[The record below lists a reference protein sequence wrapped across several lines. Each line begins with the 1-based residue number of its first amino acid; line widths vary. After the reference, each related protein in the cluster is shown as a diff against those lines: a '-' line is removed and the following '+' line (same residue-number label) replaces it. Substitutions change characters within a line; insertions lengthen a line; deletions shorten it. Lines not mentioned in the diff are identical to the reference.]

1 MENMHI
7 AVNAKIKGL
16 ERAKELLEE
25 LNSLQLELVVESP
38 KEMEGNT
45 PINLEV
51 TLDGRAIVER
61 LHSPQSIPLDTRVRE
76 IMRMLEGL
84 TYMQWQAI
92 EIAVNREYSRLANKN
107 TLINREC
114 AVKNVL
120 QEIGVYKSRPSGV
133 EHF

>member
-1 MENMHI
+1 MHI
-7 AVNAKIKGL
+7 AINAKIKGL

-38 KEMEGNT
+38 KEIEGNT

-51 TLDGRAIVER
+51 TLDGRAIAEG
-61 LHSPQSIPLDTRVRE
+61 LYSPQSIPLDTRVRE

-92 EIAVNREYSRLANKN
+92 EREVNHEYKRLANKN
-107 TLINREC
+107 TLRIREC
-114 AVKNVL
+114 MLKNIL
-120 QEIGVYKSRPSGV
+120 QDVDSSMVGREMK
-133 EHF
+133 

>member
-38 KEMEGNT
+38 KEIEGNI
-45 PINLEV
+45 PIDLEV
-51 TLDGRAIVER
+51 TLDGKAIAEG
-61 LHSPQSIPLDTRVRE
+61 LYNPQSIPLETRVRE
-76 IMRMLEGL
+76 IMGMLEGL

-92 EIAVNREYSRLANKN
+92 EREVNHEYKRLANKN
-107 TLINREC
+107 TLRIREC

-120 QEIGVYKSRPSGV
+120 QEIDDRS
-133 EHF
+133 

>member
-1 MENMHI
+1 MKTTNS
-7 AVNAKIKGL
+7 KIKVEIMGMD
-16 ERAKELLEE
+16 EVK
-25 LNSLQLELVVESP
+25 SLIEKLSETE
-38 KEMEGNT
+38 
-45 PINLEV
+45 LEV
-51 TLDGRAIVER
+51 VLQWVNER
-61 LHSPQSIPLDTRVRE
+61 ESDSESDHNSPYTPPYETDLPLKTRVRE

-92 EIAVNREYSRLANKN
+92 EIAVNHEYKRLANKN

-120 QEIGVYKSRPSGV
+120 QEIDVYKSRPSGV

>member
-7 AVNAKIKGL
+7 AINAKIKGL

-38 KEMEGNT
+38 REIEGNT

-51 TLDGRAIVER
+51 TLDGGAIAEG
-61 LHSPQSIPLDTRVRE
+61 LYSPQSIPLDTRVRE

-92 EIAVNREYSRLANKN
+92 EREVNHEYKRLANKN
-107 TLINREC
+107 TLRIREC
-114 AVKNVL
+114 AVECVL
-120 QEIGVYKSRPSGV
+120 QDRSFKI
-133 EHF
+133 

>member
-7 AVNAKIKGL
+7 AINAKIKGL

-38 KEMEGNT
+38 KEIEGNT

-51 TLDGRAIVER
+51 TLDGRAIAEG
-61 LHSPQSIPLDTRVRE
+61 LYSPQSIPLDTRVRE

-92 EIAVNREYSRLANKN
+92 EREVNHEYKRLANKN
-107 TLINREC
+107 TLRIREC
-114 AVKNVL
+114 MLKNIL
-120 QEIGVYKSRPSGV
+120 QDVDSSMVGREMK
-133 EHF
+133 

>member
-7 AVNAKIKGL
+7 AINAKIKGL

-38 KEMEGNT
+38 KEMEGNV
-45 PINLEV
+45 PIDLEV
-51 TLDGRAIVER
+51 TLDERAIAEG
-61 LHSPQSIPLDTRVRE
+61 LYSPQSIPLDTRVRE

-92 EIAVNREYSRLANKN
+92 EREVNHEYKRLANKN
-107 TLINREC
+107 TLRIREC
-114 AVKNVL
+114 MSKNIL
-120 QEIGVYKSRPSGV
+120 QDVGSSTVGREMK
-133 EHF
+133 

>member
-7 AVNAKIKGL
+7 AINAKIEGL

-25 LNSLQLELVVESP
+25 LNSLQLGLVVESP
-38 KEMEGNT
+38 KEMEGNV
-45 PINLEV
+45 PIDLEV
-51 TLDGRAIVER
+51 TLDGRAIAKGPYT
-61 LHSPQSIPLDTRVRE
+61 PQSIPLDTRVRE

-92 EIAVNREYSRLANKN
+92 EREVNHEYKRLANKN

-114 AVKNVL
+114 TVESVL
-120 QEIGVYKSRPSGV
+120 QDHSFEI
-133 EHF
+133 